1 MTATSFGNGTVRVLD
16 DRYRLRAEI
25 GSGATAHVLLADD
38 LKLRRQVAIKFLH
51 PALVS
56 DSGFLA
62 RFEHEAQSAA
72 ALSHPHVLAVY
83 DWGDTPEGPY
93 LVTEFLGGGS
103 LHAMLAAGY
112 RLSAAQVIKVGLE
125 AASGLAAAHR
135 RGMVHRDVK
144 PANLMFDDGGRLRI
158 GDFGLVQALNAS
170 ALTDPS
176 GLVLGTWRYAAPER
190 AVPGPVDGR
199 TDVYSL
205 AASLIEAF
213 TGLAPGHEV
222 SDPVELLAHRATH
235 DLVVPEGLGAAAAP
249 LARAGAADPA
259 MRPTADEL
267 MRDLVAATE
276 HFGPPAA
283 LPLVGATRRE
293 LAPSDE
299 TEVAAPAT
307 ELLSNAANPGDP
319 SRRPRYDE
327 VGPSPRRAWWL
338 VAAALVIAAAI
349 GVASQ
354 FVSTTTP
361 EVVPVV
367 ELGDLR
373 FLSITDV
380 RALADE
386 NGWLLDEVQVRSD
399 GVERGTVIR
408 QSPTPESQL
417 ARGAAV
423 VVDVVTGPRRTMVP
437 WVVGLTEPAAVERLE
452 SRQFVVVARE
462 PRFDEVVP
470 AGVVMD
476 ASIDGTAIQVGRLTE
491 PGTAFELVVSD
502 GPVPRTIPAFTE
514 LTIDDAMALAAS
526 IGVAVV
532 EREPE
537 FSDTV
542 AVGLIIDQDVDAGAQ
557 VPRGSEVGVVVS
569 KGPDLRE
576 VPDVSGLTIA
586 EATDALESV
595 GLVRSGVAGGGD
607 TVESSSPRAGELLRP
622 GDSVELWAPL

>member
-56 DSGFLA
+56 DPGFLA

-158 GDFGLVQALNAS
+158 GDFGLVQALDAAS
-170 ALTDPS
+170 LTDPA

-205 AASLIEAF
+205 AAALIEAF
-213 TGLAPGHEV
+213 TGQAPGHEIA
-222 SDPVELLAHRATH
+222 DPVELLSMRATQ
-235 DLVVPEGLGAAAAP
+235 DLQVPEGLGAAAEP

-259 MRPTADEL
+259 LRPTAEAL

-283 LPLVGATRRE
+283 LPLVGAMRRE

-307 ELLSNAANPGDP
+307 ELLASAATPGE
-319 SRRPRYDE
+319 STTRPRYDE
-327 VGPSPRRAWWL
+327 VGPSSRRAWWL
-338 VAAALVIAAAI
+338 VVAALVIAAAI
-349 GVASQ
+349 GISSR
-354 FVSTTTP
+354 FVSTTEPTA
-361 EVVPVV
+361 VPVV

-373 FLSITDV
+373 FSTIAEV

-399 GVERGTVIR
+399 GVERGTIVR

-437 WVVGLTEPAAVERLE
+437 WVIGLTEQAAVERLE

-502 GPVPRTIPAFTE
+502 SPVPRTVPAFVD
-514 LTIDDAMALAAS
+514 LTIDDATALASS
-526 IGVAVV
+526 IGVTVA
-532 EREPE
+532 ELEPE

-542 AVGLIIDQDVDAGAQ
+542 PVGLVIEQTVNPGAL
-557 VPRGSEVGVVVS
+557 VARGSQVGLVLS

-576 VPDVSGLTIA
+576 VPDVAGLTIA
-586 EATDALESV
+586 EATEALEAA

-607 TVESSSPRAGELLRP
+607 VVESSSPRAGELLRP